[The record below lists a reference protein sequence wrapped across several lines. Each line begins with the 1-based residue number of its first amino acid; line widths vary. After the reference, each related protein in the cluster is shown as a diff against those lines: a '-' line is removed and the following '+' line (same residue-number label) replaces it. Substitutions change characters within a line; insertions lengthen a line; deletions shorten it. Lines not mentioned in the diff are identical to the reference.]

1 MDLQRIAISAFPDA
15 SGIQRKIAILG
26 RNEDYQNR
34 TVTLICGIEHYDQT
48 GNRLKVFAAIERDP
62 FLLVASDTS
71 FVDPQTGALV
81 FADQTGS
88 YPAGSVSQYS
98 WLKTAVENGANPF
111 AIAQAA
117 VLEADSLGRFT

>member
-1 MDLQRIAISAFPDA
+1 MDLQRIDISAFPDA

-34 TVTLICGIEHYDQT
+34 TVTLICGIEHYDQD
-48 GNRLKVFAAIERDP
+48 GDRLRVFAAIERDP

-81 FADQTGS
+81 FSDFEGNYPQGS
-88 YPAGSVSQYS
+88 IGQYS
-98 WLKTAVENGANPF
+98 WLKAAVESGANPF
-111 AIAQAA
+111 SIAEAA
-117 VLEADSLGRFT
+117 VLEADSLGRFR